1 MVCRAARWN
10 MPVQHTRW
18 CQQTLSISSPRVPP
32 HYIKHIAQN
41 GPSSTCRCHTFASL
55 RMMNA
60 TFFFLFRSFVIL
72 ASGACAFAWPT
83 SATGTMLSWRARP
96 KTMMIIIII
105 NSFFIHPGDA
115 STAHIV
121 HFIVRF
127 EWCCRRA
134 YTTIDQFASIAHHR
148 LNFDRE
154 TLKPAGRPFFKPP
167 TKKIIIH
174 YLLLFTQNNYPLLC
188 LRRITLLFS
197 KPFYDTPSGKWT
209 VKRSRRANRQ
219 PGTSQNAY

>member
-1 MVCRAARWN
+1 MSGRALKHASAAHTMVSTNIIDIIAARTTALHKTHRTEWAVEY
-10 MPVQHTRW
+10 MS
-18 CQQTLSISSPRVPP
+18 LS
-32 HYIKHIAQN
+32 YICIA
-41 GPSSTCRCHTFASL
+41 SHDECD
-55 RMMNA
+55 
-60 TFFFLFRSFVIL
+60 FFFLFRSFVIL

-197 KPFYDTPSGKWT
+197 KPFYDTPSGK
-209 VKRSRRANRQ
+209 
-219 PGTSQNAY
+219 